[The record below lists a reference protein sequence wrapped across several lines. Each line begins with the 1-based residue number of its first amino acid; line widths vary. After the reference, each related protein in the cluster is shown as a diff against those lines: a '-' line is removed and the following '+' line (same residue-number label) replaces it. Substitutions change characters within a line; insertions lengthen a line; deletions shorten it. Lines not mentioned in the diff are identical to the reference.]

1 MSSGSSVTNHSE
13 GLEAAMIFIM
23 IPGLGL
29 FYAGLAEQKNA
40 MTMLHTCLLMF
51 AVIVL
56 QWTLF
61 GYTIAFSDTSSS
73 SVIGDLK
80 YAMLLDTMH
89 SANKLAPTIPNSL
102 WALYQLMAAAIT
114 PGLWIGAVAGRMRI
128 LPTLVFGVLW
138 STFVYDVA
146 AYSVFGVNGW
156 LHKMDVLDY
165 AGGTVV
171 HLTAGCTAVVLALV
185 VGKRI
190 DYGKREYSN
199 SSPAYVYI
207 GTALLWFGWMGF
219 DGGCSTAANERAI
232 NAAFTTHIAGATG
245 GLVWM
250 AMDALVNKKRLSSI
264 GFCTG
269 AVAGLA
275 TMTAGSGHVQPGVG
289 LVFGFLAGVLCFYGV
304 KVMHFLKID
313 DSLDVMAV
321 HGVGGTLGMILTG
334 IFAQYTVTATGV
346 TESITAGWV
355 DNVWKQVPVQLLAV
369 VAWIPG
375 LHLRCSEEDE
385 VLGLDNSEVGE
396 TAYPYVMV
404 ESVDK
409 KEFEAAYSQAT
420 IV

>member
-1 MSSGSSVTNHSE
+1 
-13 GLEAAMIFIM
+13 
-23 IPGLGL
+23 
-29 FYAGLAEQKNA
+29 
-40 MTMLHTCLLMF
+40 
-51 AVIVL
+51 
-56 QWTLF
+56 
-61 GYTIAFSDTSSS
+61 
-73 SVIGDLK
+73 
-80 YAMLLDTMH
+80 
-89 SANKLAPTIPNSL
+89 
-102 WALYQLMAAAIT
+102 
-114 PGLWIGAVAGRMRI
+114 
-128 LPTLVFGVLW
+128 
-138 STFVYDVA
+138 
-146 AYSVFGVNGW
+146 
-156 LHKMDVLDY
+156 
-165 AGGTVV
+165 
-171 HLTAGCTAVVLALV
+171 
-185 VGKRI
+185 
-190 DYGKREYSN
+190 
-199 SSPAYVYI
+199 
-207 GTALLWFGWMGF
+207 
-219 DGGCSTAANERAI
+219 
-232 NAAFTTHIAGATG
+232 
-245 GLVWM
+245 M
-250 AMDALVNKKRLSSI
+250 AMDALVNKKRFSSI

-369 VAWIPG
+369 VAVGGWTVIVSTILLLVINKIPG

-385 VLGLDNSEVGE
+385 VLGLDNAEVGE